1 MLMVKMPFLQNHS
14 DITFKIR
21 RTLGLFSHFVETNSW
36 GVCNHFVA
44 GTNFILQNVSRDNGV
59 YPYPG
64 YLLCSLG
71 ILGDYNPQ
79 IPSNKGL
86 YPIRVRW

>member
-1 MLMVKMPFLQNHS
+1 MPFLQNHS

-44 GTNFILQNVSRDNGV
+44 GANFILQNGVHNSTHPVNHSNGH
-59 YPYPG
+59 G
-64 YLLCSLG
+64 ENGGTLG
-71 ILGDYNPQ
+71 MVPLIINP
-79 IPSNKGL
+79 L
-86 YPIRVRW
+86 